1 LTLNRDIMVWTITCQ
16 KSISRSLAKETEYIE
31 EMVETSTG
39 RVLVAH
45 SGDRS
50 KPVLLTYHDLG
61 LNYVSNY
68 QAFFNY
74 PEMKEITSRFQLL
87 LEFFLI
93 LEKF

>member
-1 LTLNRDIMVWTITCQ
+1 M
-16 KSISRSLAKETEYIE
+16 
-31 EMVETSTG
+31 
-39 RVLVAH
+39 
-45 SGDRS
+45 
-50 KPVLLTYHDLG
+50 LLTYHDLG

-87 LEFFLI
+87 LKFFFI